1 MLVFMFSLD
10 LRGALKRQVSAKLS
24 RMTRENALDAQVA
37 ASFSESGGEVASR
50 FYDPASVPATRALLD
65 EMNAAPNR
73 TMGQNFLVS
82 GDVLDRIVATAG
94 LSPDNE
100 ILEIGPGLGSLS
112 CRLLRASRRV
122 VAIEKDP
129 QLVALL
135 KRHLAT
141 PRFHLISGDALRVDW
156 DELDLPRENVR
167 VVANLPYSISKPVL
181 RRLLEEWR
189 AHFSS
194 LTLLLQREVADRLVA
209 APATPAYGPMA
220 LMTQLHSE
228 AKRVFDVKPGSFWP
242 SPSVTSSVVHIN
254 VRQTPRLHLN
264 DERFFWLIV
273 RAAFGQ
279 RRKQLGNTLRALT
292 PDREM
297 LNRTLQNAQIDPMR
311 RGETLSLEEFA
322 RLSNDW
328 PQPELL
334 NRAALTQSEELTSAN
349 D

>member
-1 MLVFMFSLD
+1 
-10 LRGALKRQVSAKLS
+10 
-24 RMTRENALDAQVA
+24 MTRANETNTKSATAATSGTWNASALDEVEAILGQ
-37 ASFSESGGEVASR
+37 SGGEVASR
-50 FYDPASVPATRALLD
+50 FYDPASIPATRALLQ
-65 EMNAAPNR
+65 EIGSAPNK
-73 TMGQNFLVS
+73 TLGQNFLIS
-82 GDVLDRIVATAG
+82 GDVLDRIVKTAG
-94 LSPDNE
+94 LSSDDE
-100 ILEIGPGLGSLS
+100 VLEIGPGLGSLS
-112 CRLLRASRRV
+112 CRLLQAARRV

-135 KRHLAT
+135 QRHLAT
-141 PRFHLISGDALRVDW
+141 PRLHLISGDALRVDW
-156 DELDLPRENVR
+156 DELGLPPNDVR

-209 APATPAYGPMA
+209 VPATPAYGPMA
-220 LMTQLHSE
+220 LMTQLHGE
-228 AKRVFDVKPGSFWP
+228 AKRVFDVRPGSFWP
-242 SPSVTSSVVHIN
+242 APSVTSSVVHIN
-254 VRQTPRLHLN
+254 VRLTPRLHLN

-279 RRKQLGNTLRALT
+279 RRKQLGNTLRLLT

-297 LNRTLQNAQIDPMR
+297 LHRMLQEAQIDPMR

-328 PQPELL
+328 PQPERSK
-334 NRAALTQSEELTSAN
+334 RAALPQSEAAQSEAIAPA
-349 D
+349 DD